1 MLNMLNQNP
10 ESAKEKKRK
19 SQFVGLRIGEEE
31 REKLSRLEK
40 VSGLN
45 KTRLLLKGL
54 ELLGEYYSLDL
65 DQPPLSIELKRL
77 EMEALR
83 YAEAIKQIRQRGQA
97 IKLIVQELRDVDAIV
112 DKHRGDKS
120 RLTQILL
127 DIQKKYGWLPK
138 LALVWIS
145 ERLDV
150 PMARIYSIATFYKA
164 FSLTPRGRHTIRVC
178 MGTSCQVRGAP
189 AILTNIQR
197 ILGIE
202 PGQTTP
208 DGKFTLTTVNC
219 LGCCALGPIVDIDGE
234 YHGNL
239 KVTDVKRVLAKYD

>member
-1 MLNMLNQNP
+1 MLNMFNQNYP
-10 ESAKEKKRK
+10 QKKKERK
-19 SQFVGLRIGEEE
+19 SQFVGLRIGEKE
-31 REKLSRLEK
+31 RERLFKLKEAT
-40 VSGLN
+40 GLS
-45 KTRLLLKGL
+45 KTQLLLKGL

-112 DKHRGDKS
+112 DKHKSDRS
-120 RLTQILL
+120 RLIQILL
-127 DIQKKYGWLPK
+127 DVQKKYGWLPK
-138 LALVWIS
+138 LALIWIS
-145 ERLDV
+145 ERLNV
-150 PMARIYSIATFYKA
+150 SMAQIYSIATFYKA
-164 FSLTPRGRHTIRVC
+164 FSLIPRGRHTIRVC
-178 MGTSCQVRGAP
+178 MGTSCKVRGAP
-189 AILTNIQR
+189 ELLNNLQR

-219 LGCCALGPIVDIDGE
+219 LGCCAISPVLTIDGE
-234 YHGNL
+234 YYGHL
-239 KVTDVKRVLAKYD
+239 KLTDVKKILAKYN